1 MEREQAFFQVFRDQ
15 RVSVKDIKPDT
26 KVIMISSGA
35 RLEEVKMPDNVL
47 MIVFGYSHYNQKIC
61 PIVHP
66 VKVMSHCSDDRL
78 LPYINSRQYVPIPNE
93 TNHELLQRLFI
104 QEFPDLAKGL
114 LPKNDK
120 RDAYLNAI
128 KRSVDNHVQKRVDE
142 VIDIIDKEDEC
153 VLGKRITLVMDI
165 DTEDHVSV
173 MRDRFAEFFPVD
185 HMSIEEDTDVGYS
198 LVLTVSAKI

>member
-1 MEREQAFFQVFRDQ
+1 MEPAFQVFRGQ
-15 RVSVKDIKPDT
+15 KVSVKDIKPDT
-26 KVIMISSGA
+26 KAIMISSGA
-35 RLEEVKMPDNVL
+35 YLEEEKMPDHVL
-47 MIVFGYSHYNQKIC
+47 MIVFGYLRYREKIC
-61 PIVHP
+61 HIVHP
-66 VKVMSHCSDDRL
+66 VKVMSHCSDARGL
-78 LPYINSRQYVPIPNE
+78 LYHNNSRQYMPIPNE
-93 TNHELLQRLFI
+93 TDHELLQRLFI

-114 LPKNDK
+114 LTKNDK

-165 DTEDHVSV
+165 DTEAHVRV

-198 LVLTVSAKI
+198 LVLIVSAKI